1 MHNSNEIGVYPITVK
16 ESHLDTFGHI
26 NNATYLQILEEA
38 RWNLITERGFGLNY
52 IQQIKQGPVILEVN
66 IKFLKEIGLR
76 ENIKIT
82 TQLIK
87 YEGVVG
93 KLEQKIFNSK
103 DALTTQAEFTFG
115 LFDLSKRSL
124 IPPTQKWKTAIG
136 MNVSK

>member
-82 TQLIK
+82 T
-87 YEGVVG
+87 
-93 KLEQKIFNSK
+93 
-103 DALTTQAEFTFG
+103 
-115 LFDLSKRSL
+115 
-124 IPPTQKWKTAIG
+124 
-136 MNVSK
+136 